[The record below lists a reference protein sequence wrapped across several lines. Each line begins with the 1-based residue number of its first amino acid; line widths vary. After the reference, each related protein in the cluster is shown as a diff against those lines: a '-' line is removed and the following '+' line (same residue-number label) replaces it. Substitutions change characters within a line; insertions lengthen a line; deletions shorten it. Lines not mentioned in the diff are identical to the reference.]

1 MAMLLTNAA
10 SALKEILLPYIQ
22 NNFPKQTIL
31 LDQMKKDGG
40 SNFINDEFDVPI
52 WTTRHGGIANL
63 ANDGNNVISSS
74 GRRISRGTVPVK
86 IVSGAFDI
94 SKLTIDASKNSQGAV
109 ESMLSAQAETLSVD
123 FARHLNRQFYQ
134 DGIGIVSMVRVTGGS
149 VGVGTVA
156 VEAPDSSLDDGRSID
171 WYGTVNGDIS
181 PVKYLAPDQI
191 VGVGTASAA
200 IGTVLTVTGTS
211 FTSGAAI
218 VTAASDSVYI
228 NDGSGQGGGTSEF
241 AGIRAAL
248 SSTTGTSLYAGL
260 PRSTTGWTPQFGSAV
275 EALSLSRME
284 KSYLKA
290 KEFGRMQDKYAIFVN
305 VTLYQKYG
313 DLLTAMRRSI
323 DKSDLLGGW
332 PGLEFA
338 AGGGNVGVFLDYDV
352 PDGEQLVVDMDS
364 WTICEVEPVTW
375 MEDPGS
381 GALLRLQNTIK
392 YQAVLTW
399 FANVFCM
406 APAANGRETQK
417 TD

>member
-40 SNFINDEFDVPI
+40 SNFINDEFIVPT
-52 WTTRHGGIANL
+52 WTSRHGGVTNL
-63 ANDGNNVISSS
+63 ANDGNNVASSS
-74 GRRISRGTVPVK
+74 GRRLTRGTVPVK

-94 SKLTIDASKNSQGAV
+94 SKLTIDASKTSQGAV
-109 ESMLSAQAETLSVD
+109 ESLLSAQAETLSVD

-134 DGIGIVSMVRVTGGS
+134 DGIGVVSMVRVTGGS

-156 VEAPDSSLDDGRSID
+156 VEAPDSSLDDGRSVD

-191 VGVGTASAA
+191 VGVGTGAAA
-200 IGTVLTVTGTS
+200 IGTISAVTGTS
-211 FTSGAAI
+211 FVSGAAI
-218 VTAASDSVYI
+218 VTAASDSIYI
-228 NDGSGQGGGTSEF
+228 ADGSGQGAGTSELT
-241 AGIRAAL
+241 GIRGAM
-248 SSTTGTSLYAGL
+248 SSTTGTSTYAGIA
-260 PRSTTGWTPQFGSAV
+260 RNVTGWQPQFGSAP

-313 DLLTAMRRSI
+313 DLLTALRRTVNQT
-323 DKSDLLGGW
+323 DLLGGW
-332 PGLEFA
+332 TGFEFA
-338 AGGGNVGVFLDYDV
+338 AGAGKVGVFLDYDV
-352 PDGEQLVVDMDS
+352 PDGEIEIVDMDS
-364 WTICEVEPVTW
+364 WTICEVEPITW

-399 FANVFCM
+399 FANLFCM